1 MRQNTQLAWEILE
14 AEEDEWA
21 EVTMAPPADEPR
33 PARRQWLAKLL
44 GSVALLA
51 TLTGVVGYRLVQDAE
66 AGIAATERHIG
77 TLVQVETIRQ
87 QQSEPASGLTA
98 DVQSVDIMG
107 SAAMVRV
114 VMTQTSLL
122 GEVCSRTE
130 LLFFRR
136 SSVGWTRTGPVQL
149 LG

>member
-1 MRQNTQLAWEILE
+1 MAVKEACMRQNTQLAWEILE

-66 AGIAATERHIG
+66 AGIAATPGRDFDPFNG
-77 TLVQVETIRQ
+77 DRYLRLSFAGSNETITKAIDRLDGFLK
-87 QQSEPASGLTA
+87 A
-98 DVQSVDIMG
+98 
-107 SAAMVRV
+107 
-114 VMTQTSLL
+114 
-122 GEVCSRTE
+122 
-130 LLFFRR
+130 FR
-136 SSVGWTRTGPVQL
+136 
-149 LG
+149 